1 MPFRPGFLSLVWAI
15 AAVGISLVA
24 FENAV
29 GQGAQRRTAPEGYRR
44 LVPGIET
51 TVPVQWDP
59 AETVSFQDF
68 VEVLAI
74 PNISWTPQTVSK
86 AETLKEKATRT
97 AFRRNVWNL
106 EFSFLPMRMIAVDLP
121 QPGGQSRRS
130 MIWYMVYRV
139 TNRGEHLHPQQ
150 QEDGTWTIKK
160 TDHSVR
166 FVPSFTLYN
175 PERRTSYPDQIL
187 PVAVDQIRLREDPRR
202 KLLNSAEMMRQS
214 IEVSSE
220 TEDKSVWGVVTWES
234 GFEDGKLVDP
244 RTDYFSIFVSGL
256 SNAYRFAD
264 RRDAGAYKT
273 GDPPG
278 KGRLYRSKTLQLNFW
293 RPSDEF
299 SESETEIYLGTPRE
313 LGVEGQIDYQWVF
326 R

>member
-1 MPFRPGFLSLVWAI
+1 MPLRFGFLRLVWA
-15 AAVGISLVA
+15 LVVVTVSA
-24 FENAV
+24 TALDSNAR
-29 GQGAQRRTAPEGYRR
+29 AQDTRRRGTPEGYRR

-74 PNISWTPQTVSK
+74 PNISWSPQTVSK
-86 AETLKEKATRT
+86 SETLKDKATRT

-106 EFSFLPMRMIAVDLP
+106 EFSFLPMRMIAVDMP
-121 QPGGQSRRS
+121 QPSGQSRRT
-130 MIWYMVYRV
+130 MIWYMLYRV
-139 TNRGEHLHPQQ
+139 TNRGEHLHPER

-175 PERRTSYPDQIL
+175 PERRTSYLDQII
-187 PVAVDQIRLREDPRR
+187 PVAVDQVRLREDPRR
-202 KLLNSAEMMRQS
+202 KLLNSAEMMRQP

-220 TEDKSVWGVVTWES
+220 TEDKSVWGVATWES
-234 GFEDGKLVDP
+234 GFEDGKMVDP

-264 RRDAGAYKT
+264 RRDAGAYKA

-299 SESETEIYLGTPRE
+299 SRVGNRNLSRHAARARRRGP
-313 LGVEGQIDYQWVF
+313 D
-326 R
+326 

>member
-1 MPFRPGFLSLVWAI
+1 MPFRFGFLSLV
-15 AAVGISLVA
+15 AVLLISSAA
-24 FENAV
+24 FECAV
-29 GQGAQRRTAPEGYRR
+29 AQDPPRRSAPQGYRR

-74 PNISWTPQTVSK
+74 PNINWTPLTVSK
-86 AETLKEKATRT
+86 SETLKDKATRT

-121 QPGGQSRRS
+121 QPGGQSRRT
-130 MIWYMVYRV
+130 MIWYMLYRV
-139 TNRGEHLHPQQ
+139 TNRGEHLQPER

-160 TDHSVR
+160 VNYSVR
-166 FVPSFTLYN
+166 FVPSFTLYS
-175 PERRTSYPDQIL
+175 PERRTSNLDQIV

-202 KLLNSAEMMRQS
+202 KLLNSAEMMRQP

-220 TEDKSVWGVVTWES
+220 TNDRSVWGVATWES
-234 GFEDGKLVDP
+234 GFEDEKMVDP

-256 SNAYRFAD
+256 SNAYIFAD
-264 RRDAGAYKT
+264 RRGAGAYKA

-278 KGRLYRSKTLQLNFW
+278 TGRVYRSKTLQLNFW